1 MPKLLQKSI
10 LKSSVISFLFALSAF
25 VYLCIFE
32 RNTYCFFNSAIAVF
46 YSPELAATLFL
57 FKLPDYMY
65 VAPYSENQRE
75 KLLKKGQT
83 YKFLSIYVWI
93 IVLVL
98 LPVTFMKCRG
108 GSTEDVVLCLTE
120 IILSTSILYT
130 NAFLKFIG
138 QIDIVKMV
146 VIVFARAIVI
156 FIFAG
161 CMDLGNVTGAEK
173 TIEFIMIAIIAVFS
187 VFLVV
192 YCRLKYYDM
201 MINCMADYEYVHRN
215 KKK

>member
-10 LKSSVISFLFALSAF
+10 LKSSVISFLFALSAL
-25 VYLCIFE
+25 VYLCNFE
-32 RNTYCFFNSAIAVF
+32 KNTYYLFNSAIAVF
-46 YSPELAATLFL
+46 YSPELAAALFL

-65 VAPYSENQRE
+65 IAPYSEDQRK

-83 YKFLSIYVWI
+83 YKFISIYAWI

-108 GSTEDVVLCLTE
+108 GSTEDAVLCLTE

-146 VIVFARAIVI
+146 VIVFARAITI
-156 FIFAG
+156 IIFAG
-161 CMDLGNVTGAEK
+161 CMDLGTVTGAEK
-173 TIEFIMIAIIAVFS
+173 TIELIMIAILVVFS
-187 VFLVV
+187 IFLVV
-192 YCRLKYYDM
+192 YCRLKYYDRL
-201 MINCMADYEYVHRN
+201 IHCMADYEYVHRN